1 MQSERPESPPAVSLD
16 LTIPGDTKYRD
27 TARVLSVHLA
37 RHAGYVEPAAR
48 EIGVAVD
55 SVLRGIIDEVYGRG
69 EAGDGG
75 IVLSLHA
82 GAIFRVEIRY
92 PRRSGGVPALETR
105 LDAQPDG
112 RTLLAYLRGAMERVE
127 FGCADAVCYC
137 RLTCRPPEPL

>member
-1 MQSERPESPPAVSLD
+1 MQSERLESPPAVSLD
-16 LTIPGDTKYRD
+16 LTIPGETKYRE

-55 SVLRGIIDEVYGRG
+55 SVLRGIVDEVYGRG

-75 IVLSLHA
+75 IVLALHA
-82 GAIFRVEIRY
+82 GEIFRVEIRY
-92 PRRSGGVPALETR
+92 PLRSNTAPVETR
-105 LDAQPDG
+105 LEAQPEG

-127 FGCADAVCYC
+127 FGCANAVCYC
-137 RLTCRPPEPL
+137 RLICRPPEPL